1 MSGSHE
7 PPRPAQEGRGGRERA
22 GRSATRTLKAA
33 PLAPAEFALLGLLAQ
48 SRDAHGNLEAIHG
61 YDLTRRFTEGA
72 LAEVIRLEPGMLY
85 HYLKKLG
92 RAGFISTTVERQQSR
107 PDRQMHALTQVGD
120 IALRAW
126 LTAPVHATREIRL
139 TFLLKLFLARRI
151 DRHLAIRLVDDQRQV
166 TAALVESLAA
176 QLATLPDTTDDDRF
190 RRDVLELRC
199 SQTQAALDWLGSL
212 TS

>member
-1 MSGSHE
+1 MSGSHG
-7 PPRPAQEGRGGRERA
+7 PQRPGKESRGDAGRA

-126 LTAPVHATREIRL
+126 LTAPVHATRELRL
-139 TFLLKLFLARRI
+139 AFLLKLFLARRI
-151 DRHLAIRLVDDQRQV
+151 DHPLAIRLVDDQRQV
-166 TAALVESLAA
+166 TAALVESLTA
-176 QLATLPDTTDDDRF
+176 QLATLPDITDDDRF

-199 SQTQAALDWLGSL
+199 CQTQAALDWLGNLKS
-212 TS
+212 